1 MLNTLTEIKERI
13 SPRAFLQGLAV
24 VALVYGGIFAFILLK
39 SDTTLKNMQ
48 DRLIAQ
54 TILIEREQIPA
65 PVDTTTYIPSEKFG
79 PEIQQAEIQIEAV
92 KEIEP
97 IETALPL
104 EPAEHT
110 QTEIIS
116 GGALRSAPMEG
127 LYEETQNGPL
137 PIISADGLSP
147 FMAYKKP
154 FSLTGKPLIA
164 VVVLDFGLSALLS
177 DQLIAQLPPEISLI
191 LSPYAADAEQ
201 WQKKARDN
209 GHETWLQL
217 PLENRKFISNDP
229 GPQAL
234 LAQAS
239 IKYNQDRLGWILS
252 RAPGY
257 AGVAGETDEIFDH
270 ASNTLSGVFKNIFSR
285 GLGYLEMNP
294 QAGPAIEEIS
304 LGNKSPYARSDLF
317 IEDVSLKAIEKQ
329 ASDRGYVIGIIR
341 PTPNN
346 IKALTTWFNTL
357 DAKGYTLAPVSAIA
371 EAVAAGNADH
381 E

>member
-1 MLNTLTEIKERI
+1 
-13 SPRAFLQGLAV
+13 
-24 VALVYGGIFAFILLK
+24 
-39 SDTTLKNMQ
+39 
-48 DRLIAQ
+48 
-54 TILIEREQIPA
+54 
-65 PVDTTTYIPSEKFG
+65 
-79 PEIQQAEIQIEAV
+79 
-92 KEIEP
+92 
-97 IETALPL
+97 
-104 EPAEHT
+104 
-110 QTEIIS
+110 
-116 GGALRSAPMEG
+116 MEG
-127 LYEETQNGPL
+127 LFQETPNGPL

-177 DQLIAQLPPEISLI
+177 DQLIAQLPSEISLI

-201 WQKKARDN
+201 WQKKAREN
-209 GHETWLQL
+209 GHEIWLQL
-217 PLENRKFISNDP
+217 PLENKKFIPSDP

-239 IKYNQDRLGWILS
+239 IKYNQDRLEWILS
-252 RAPGY
+252 RTPGY
-257 AGVAGETDEIFDH
+257 AGVVGETDEIFDQ
-270 ASNTLSGVFKNIFSR
+270 ASNTLSSVFKNIFNR

-304 LGNKSPYARSDLF
+304 LGNKSPYARNDLF

-346 IKALTTWFNTL
+346 IKALATWFRTL

-381 E
+381 